1 MNNISN
7 NKIVKNVLITGGAG
21 YIGSHVTE
29 TLLKKNKKVFLVDN
43 LSTGHKKLIN
53 KKAKFFKLDIANK
66 RGIKKIIEKYKIDSI
81 IHLAAHLIIGE
92 GQKKPKKYYKNNVL
106 GTKKLLEACKNSTV
120 KNFIFSST
128 AAIYKEGQYK
138 VSENSIIKP
147 KSVYG
152 KTKIKAERLIMSYAK
167 KNKINYGILRYF
179 NIAGASPSGKIG
191 LINKKS
197 DHLFKNFSS
206 EIMKKRPKLKIYGS
220 DYNTTDG
227 SCIRDFIH
235 VSDIAQI
242 HYLILEKI
250 NKLKISKILN
260 CGYNK
265 GASVLKVAKEFKKQS
280 SKKVSIVFTK
290 RRKDDLIKIIATNN
304 KLKNFVK
311 WTPKFDNLSKIV
323 KSCIIWERKIRL
335 DEKL

>member
-1 MNNISN
+1 MNNNSN

-66 RGIKKIIEKYKIDSI
+66 HGIKKIIEKYKIDSI

-106 GTKKLLEACKNSTV
+106 GTKKLMEACKNSTV

-138 VSENSIIKP
+138 VSENSMIKP
-147 KSVYG
+147 KSIYG
-152 KTKIKAERLIMSYAK
+152 KTKIKAENLIINFAK

-206 EIMKKRPKLKIYGS
+206 EIMKKRPKLKIYGF
-220 DYNTTDG
+220 DYKTKDG

-265 GASVLKVAKEFKKQS
+265 GISVLEVAKEFKKQS
-280 SKKVSIVFTK
+280 SKKVNIIFTK
-290 RRKDDLIKIIATNN
+290 RRKDDLIKIIASNK

-311 WTPKFDNLSKIV
+311 WRPKFDNLSKIV
-323 KSCIIWERKIRL
+323 KSCIIWERKIR
-335 DEKL
+335 

>member
-1 MNNISN
+1 MNNNSN

-106 GTKKLLEACKNSTV
+106 GTKKLLEACKNSMV

-152 KTKIKAERLIMSYAK
+152 KTKIKAERLIVSYAK

-265 GASVLKVAKEFKKQS
+265 GSSVLEVAKEFQKQS
-280 SKKVSIVFTK
+280 LKKVNIVFTK